1 MVIFLFNFF
10 NSLLYLLC
18 FVTQLVKNLPAVQET
33 QVRSLGQGRFPWR
46 KKWQCT
52 PVFLLG
58 KSHGHRSLVG
68 GSQWGRKESGTTEQ
82 LTLITSNRPSLL
94 SEVKQYITLHVLK
107 SRTIL
112 PFNPRKGV
120 LKGARR
126 CGLTA
131 VRGLTFLRRLYSSSR
146 GSFTFK

>member
-1 MVIFLFNFF
+1 M
-10 NSLLYLLC
+10 YLLC
-18 FVTQLVKNLPAVQET
+18 FVAQLVKKSACSAGDPG
-33 QVRSLGQGRFPWR
+33 SIPGSGKIPWR
-46 KKWQCT
+46 KKWQPT

-68 GSQWGRKESGTTEQ
+68 GSPWGCKESGTTEQ

-107 SRTIL
+107 SRAIL

-131 VRGLTFLRRLYSSSR
+131 VRGLTFLRRLYSSSG

>member
-1 MVIFLFNFF
+1 M
-10 NSLLYLLC
+10 
-18 FVTQLVKNLPAVQET
+18 
-33 QVRSLGQGRFPWR
+33 
-46 KKWQCT
+46 
-52 PVFLLG
+52 
-58 KSHGHRSLVG
+58 G
-68 GSQWGRKESGTTEQ
+68 GSPWGCKESGTTEQ

-107 SRTIL
+107 SRAIL

-131 VRGLTFLRRLYSSSR
+131 VRGDGKEIQEGGDINVYLWLIHVYVWQKPTQYCKTIILQ
-146 GSFTFK
+146 